1 MHCHGT
7 AEYRGRCAHW
17 IARGVMVGI
26 AALLVI
32 GSNPASALGDESA
45 RPSIHGWPTFAP
57 TDSNRPM
64 VMSPSVPPSPA
75 MGARAPATAPLPP
88 GVLTGGMLLGAQWI
102 ILRVRKT
109 QRI

>member
-1 MHCHGT
+1 
-7 AEYRGRCAHW
+7 
-17 IARGVMVGI
+17 
-26 AALLVI
+26 
-32 GSNPASALGDESA
+32 
-45 RPSIHGWPTFAP
+45 
-57 TDSNRPM
+57 
-64 VMSPSVPPSPA
+64 